1 MGGVWDGLVK
11 FGKKVVSWIG
21 NCIEK
26 IVSWWKSRK
35 EAVNQITINYIIS
48 NQNIIIKADDKETFI
63 EAMAIRKQKTE
74 LDYEFQKRYQSLSY
88 NDRLKLDQ
96 LLEERDY

>member
-11 FGKKVVSWIG
+11 FGKKVVGWIG
-21 NCIEK
+21 NCIERV
-26 IVSWWKSRK
+26 VSWWKSRK

-48 NQNIIIKADDKETFI
+48 NQNIVMKADDKETFI
-63 EAMAIRKQKTE
+63 EAMAIRKEKTE
-74 LDYEFQKRYQSLSY
+74 LDYEYQKRYQKLSY

>member
-1 MGGVWDGLVK
+1 MGGVWGGLVE
-11 FGKKVVSWIG
+11 FGIKVVGWIG

-35 EAVNQITINYIIS
+35 EAVNQITINYIKS

-63 EAMAIRKQKTE
+63 EAMAIRKEKTE
-74 LDYEFQKRYQSLSY
+74 LDYEYQKRYQKLSY

>member
-1 MGGVWDGLVK
+1 
-11 FGKKVVSWIG
+11 
-21 NCIEK
+21 
-26 IVSWWKSRK
+26 
-35 EAVNQITINYIIS
+35 
-48 NQNIIIKADDKETFI
+48 
-63 EAMAIRKQKTE
+63 MAIRKQKTE